1 MGVISF
7 IKSSSYKNTLVAATV
22 HCRFVCPYNLKPVFD
37 CPQAYSIGEC
47 KSLLALPLG
56 EP

>member
-22 HCRFVCPYNLKPVFD
+22 HCRFVCPYNPKPVFD